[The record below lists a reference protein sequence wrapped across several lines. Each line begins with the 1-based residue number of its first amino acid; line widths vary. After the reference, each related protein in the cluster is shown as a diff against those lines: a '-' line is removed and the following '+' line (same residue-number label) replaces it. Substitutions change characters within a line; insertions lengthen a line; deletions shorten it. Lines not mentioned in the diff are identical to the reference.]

1 MKLSKSFIFHI
12 KRMKPRKNSI
22 YSYTQQMLLIF
33 LNDWH
38 FIKGGIEF
46 PHILQLLIRNGYNA
60 ILNKII
66 VKASMV
72 HNIRL
77 DHSDGIKW
85 VQRSVEN
92 NTESVRHHLWDMN
105 HILFGWKIVKN
116 NNAALQQPAGGLKI
130 GNIHIPIWLLRKP
143 KLYPRIILVYT
154 IFFSRYG
161 YCGDKGRLY

>member
-12 KRMKPRKNSI
+12 KRMKPQKNSI

-33 LNDWH
+33 FNDRH

-66 VKASMV
+66 VTDSIV

-77 DHSDGIKW
+77 DHSDSIRR
-85 VQRSVEN
+85 VQRSLE
-92 NTESVRHHLWDMN
+92 NTESVRHDL
-105 HILFGWKIVKN
+105 
-116 NNAALQQPAGGLKI
+116 
-130 GNIHIPIWLLRKP
+130 
-143 KLYPRIILVYT
+143 
-154 IFFSRYG
+154 
-161 YCGDKGRLY
+161 